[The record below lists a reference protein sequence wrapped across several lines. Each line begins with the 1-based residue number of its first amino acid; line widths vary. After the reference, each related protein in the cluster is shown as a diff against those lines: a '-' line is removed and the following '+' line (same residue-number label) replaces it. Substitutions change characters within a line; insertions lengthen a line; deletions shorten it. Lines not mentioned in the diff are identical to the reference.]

1 MGGAIFVSR
10 GDGIKSAWAKRTT
23 TNEAAHGQPS
33 SAPRAMC
40 FDGLGGV
47 VGTRGKESTRRGVA
61 ITLALVPRDHTQHA
75 ALQATMS
82 IHNFTFGGDGGVV
95 RR

>member
-10 GDGIKSAWAKRTT
+10 GDGIKSARAKRAT
-23 TNEAAHGQPS
+23 TNEAAHCQPS

-47 VGTRGKESTRRGVA
+47 VRTRGKESTRRGVTL
-61 ITLALVPRDHTQHA
+61 TLALVPRDSTQHA
-75 ALQATMS
+75 ALQATMGV
-82 IHNFTFGGDGGVV
+82 HDFTFGDNRGVV